1 MAIIIN
7 KSENT
12 KPKLMRKSSA
22 NLGKIKLDVSLFDKF
37 EIGGQ
42 SLKNDLSADNYK
54 TNLFAETKKQAN
66 MPVNS
71 VGIFSQL
78 KEKINTLPVWGK
90 VGLVFGAVVG
100 AGLLLKGKR

>member
-1 MAIIIN
+1 MPIIFNNGKNN
-7 KSENT
+7 KS
-12 KPKLMRKSSA
+12 KLKRISSA
-22 NLGKIKLDVSLFDKF
+22 DLGKVKLDVGLFDKF

-42 SLKNDLSADNYK
+42 SLKANLSDDNYK

-66 MPVNS
+66 TPVNS
-71 VGIFSQL
+71 VGLFSQL